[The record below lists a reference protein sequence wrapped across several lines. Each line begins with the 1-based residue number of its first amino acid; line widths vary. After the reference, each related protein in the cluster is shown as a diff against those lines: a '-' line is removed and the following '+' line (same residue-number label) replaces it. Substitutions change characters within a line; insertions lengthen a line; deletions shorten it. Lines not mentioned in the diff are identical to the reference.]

1 MVILSSS
8 GARVDLE
15 LRQGAAFARTFTHK
29 TNGVVTNITGY
40 TFAGQIRTIDNVLAA
55 TFTITTVNA
64 SQGTFSVAL
73 SAASTSSLTV
83 GEVYVWDLEQT
94 VSSSTNELLRG
105 YVTDLG
111 EVTQ

>member
-15 LRQGAAFARTFTHK
+15 LRQGAAFAPFTHK
-29 TNGVVTNITGY
+29 TNNVVTNITGY
-40 TFAGQIRTIDNVLAA
+40 TFAGQIRTVDNVLAA

-64 SQGTFSVAL
+64 SQGTFSIAL
-73 SAASTSSLTV
+73 SAASTASLTV

-94 VSSSTNELLRG
+94 VSGTTNELLRG
-105 YVTDLG
+105 YVTVLG